1 MTTMLMEK
9 PITKNVIEAH
19 GIKKTGRK

>member
-1 MTTMLMEK
+1 MNTMLKEK